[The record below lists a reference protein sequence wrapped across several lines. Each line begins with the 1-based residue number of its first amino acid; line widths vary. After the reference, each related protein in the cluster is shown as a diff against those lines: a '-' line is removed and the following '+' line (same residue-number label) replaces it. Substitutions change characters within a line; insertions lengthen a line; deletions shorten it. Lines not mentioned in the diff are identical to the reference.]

1 MYELPNL
8 RAGVRGCLG
17 KGAALV
23 PCAMS
28 RMSDTTELAVG
39 SRPAPCPTRTVL
51 PRLAEPICTA
61 LVAPLMEASVLEVGT
76 KQGETKAESRSPS
89 RLKTRGGGV
98 SEGRGGAARGSP
110 PSRLATPSS
119 LTVPPEGQ
127 REEGGGAVS
136 RGRPRT
142 PPERGKPRA
151 GRARLRPAARRTQSR
166 WRSPVARAC

>member
-1 MYELPNL
+1 MPNL

-28 RMSDTTELAVG
+28 RMSDTHELAVG

-61 LVAPLMEASVLEVGT
+61 LVAPLMEASVFEVGT

-98 SEGRGGAARGSP
+98 SEERGGAAQGSP

-119 LTVPPEGQ
+119 LTIPPEGQ
-127 REEGGGAVS
+127 REGKREGEAVS
-136 RGRPRT
+136 RGQPRT
-142 PPERGKPRA
+142 PPERGRSRA

-166 WRSPVARAC
+166 WQSPVVMTC